1 MLVVFQGLGQL
12 QALHVVFGQRVV
24 GRADTE
30 LHGHVQA
37 GRSLAAAR
45 HADQDK
51 IGLVVVVGA
60 RAVVVVEGKV
70 DRLDALHIVG
80 VAADRVGFA
89 HRIRGM
95 GGQFLLQRGQEGR
108 EDVDHETVGSGQHLA
123 DILVD
128 DGVEDD
134 WTDTVLFSGAI
145 DLLYHRPRFFYAVD
159 VRTREFIE
167 RNGIELR

>member
-1 MLVVFQGLGQL
+1 M
-12 QALHVVFGQRVV
+12 
-24 GRADTE
+24 
-30 LHGHVQA
+30 
-37 GRSLAAAR
+37 
-45 HADQDK
+45 
-51 IGLVVVVGA
+51 GA
-60 RAVVVVEGKV
+60 RAVVVVEGEV
-70 DRLDALHIVG
+70 DRLDAFHIVG

-95 GGQFLLQRGQEGR
+95 GSQLLLQRGQEGR
-108 EDVDHETVGSGQHLA
+108 ENVDHETVGGGQHLA

-134 WTDTVLFSGAI
+134 RTDAVLFSGAI
-145 DLLYHRPRFFYAVD
+145 DLLYHRTRFFYAVD